1 MHTYVN
7 HGRHGIL
14 SLGTVTKCF
23 FNVCPTLKYIKC
35 HEFPDS
41 ESITVQLFILK
52 RSNHI
57 LHAHLYSVVIFS

>member
-1 MHTYVN
+1 MEFCHLAQY
-7 HGRHGIL
+7 
-14 SLGTVTKCF
+14 
-23 FNVCPTLKYIKC
+23 FNVFLMFVHIKC